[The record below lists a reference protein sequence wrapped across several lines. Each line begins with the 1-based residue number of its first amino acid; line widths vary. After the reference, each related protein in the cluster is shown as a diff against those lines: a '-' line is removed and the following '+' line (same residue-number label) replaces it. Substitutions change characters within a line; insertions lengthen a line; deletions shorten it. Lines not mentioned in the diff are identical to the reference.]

1 MVQLIWVSLP
11 EFENQEY
18 KKALSILGYQ
28 VYGNTEIFRTEGH
41 IELWNEQL
49 LGKRELDWKVVFEG
63 YDAIIQSPPTM
74 YYEDILKT
82 YPKAKVI
89 MEVVESH
96 IWYSR
101 IKRVKR
107 FFSWLVVF
115 RLFRKTGR
123 YLSMM
128 DKMFFVLFKND
139 LSAINAQIIYNDYI
153 EKIRKTVPSNQLLI
167 VSAENGWI
175 PICSFLNKP
184 VPTEK
189 FPSEVSNQE
198 LNNTATNLIFSVL
211 RKNSLG
217 LILYFGTLISL
228 FIYLIFFY

>member
-1 MVQLIWVSLP
+1 MIQLIWVSLP

-28 VYGNTEIFRTEGH
+28 VYGNTEVFRTEGH

-49 LGKRELDWKVVFEG
+49 LGKKKLDWEVIFEG

-74 YYEDILKT
+74 YYEEILKT
-82 YPKAKVI
+82 YPNAKVI
-89 MEVVESH
+89 MEVVKSD

-115 RLFRKTGR
+115 RIFRKTGR

-128 DKMFFVLFKND
+128 DKMFFVLFKDD
-139 LSAINAQIIYNDYI
+139 LSAINAQIIYNDYV
-153 EKIRKTVPSNQLLI
+153 ERVKKVVPPKQLLV
-167 VSAENGWI
+167 VSAENGWV

-184 VPTEK
+184 IPTEK
-189 FPSEVSNQE
+189 FPSEVNNKE
-198 LNNTATNLIFSVL
+198 LNSTATNLIFSVL

-217 LILYFGTLISL
+217 LILYFGTLIGL
-228 FIYLIFFY
+228 FIYLMFFY

>member
-41 IELWNEQL
+41 VELWNEQL

-74 YYEDILKT
+74 YYEDIIKT

-89 MEVVESH
+89 MEVVESD

-153 EKIRKTVPSNQLLI
+153 EKVRKTVPSNQLLI

-189 FPSEVSNQE
+189 FPSEVSNKE

-211 RKNSLG
+211 RKNSFG

-228 FIYLIFFY
+228 FIYLMFFY